1 MKYKKHGKNGK
12 FQVQVWQDKQW
23 KTLRANSKAFADF
36 LIATGQTSTQY
47 DASDPKPFA
56 PKSYRDFM
64 LYEAHFIAAATNFAK
79 ANRPGAYRI
88 AKLYQKL
95 TGKLHPKLK
104 PAPHWYEKPIY
115 YMGNHLNFYG
125 HDQTIVWPQYSRI
138 MDYELE
144 LGFVLAK
151 PLYNAS
157 SEEALA
163 AIGGFVVFNDFS
175 ARDTQ
180 MPEMQSGFGPQ
191 KSKHF
196 ANAISAEFVT
206 ADEILPRINSL
217 SGTVTINGKPMAE
230 VSSSGMQYT
239 LGEALAHVSQGERL
253 FPGEFFGTGTLPG
266 GCGLESGIMLSKGDR
281 ISIAI
286 AGIGRLSNVIG

>member
-1 MKYKKHGKNGK
+1 MKFRKH
-12 FQVQVWQDKQW
+12 
-23 KTLRANSKAFADF
+23 KTANSNELQVFRGETWETVPINSALFSDF
-36 LIATGQTSTQY
+36 LTATGQSKTDY
-47 DASDPKPFA
+47 DPADIKSFV

-64 LYEAHFIAAATNFAK
+64 LFEQHFINAATSFAK
-79 ANRPGAYRI
+79 ANKPGAYKV

-104 PAPHWYEKPIY
+104 PAPLWYQEPIY
-115 YMGNHLNFYG
+115 YMGNHLNFFG
-125 HDQTIVWPQYSRI
+125 EGENIVWPKNSKI

-151 PLYNAS
+151 PLYNATPD
-157 SEEALA
+157 EAEA

-175 ARDTQ
+175 ARDRQ
-180 MPEMQSGFGPQ
+180 MAEMQSGFGPQ

-206 ADEILPRINSL
+206 ANEILPRINQL
-217 SGTVTINGKPMAE
+217 TGTVGINGRQIAE
-230 VSSSGMQYT
+230 VSSKGMGYT
-239 LGEALAHVSQGERL
+239 LGEALSHVSQGERL

-266 GCGLESGIMLSKGDR
+266 GCGLESGTLLSKGDEVT
-281 ISIAI
+281 ISIE
-286 AGIGRLSNVIG
+286 GIGSLTNTIG

>member
-1 MKYKKHGKNGK
+1 MKYRKHGKNGK
-12 FQVQVWQDKQW
+12 FQVQVQEGKQW
-23 KTLRANSKAFADF
+23 KTLRANSKAFAEF
-36 LIATGQTSTQY
+36 LAATGQTAEQY
-47 DASDPKPFA
+47 NAADPKPFA

-64 LYEAHFIAAATNFAK
+64 LYEAHFIGAATNFAK

-125 HDQTIVWPQYSRI
+125 HGQTIVWPKYSSV

-157 SEEALA
+157 PDEALA

-206 ADEILPRINSL
+206 ADEILPNINAL
-217 SGTVTINGKPMAE
+217 TGMVTINGQQVAE
-230 VSSSGMQYT
+230 VSSAGLQYS
-239 LGEALAHVSQGERL
+239 LGEALAHVSQGEHL
-253 FPGEFFGTGTLPG
+253 HSGEFFGTGTLPG
-266 GCGLESGIMLSKGDR
+266 GCGLESGVMLSKGDE
-281 ISIAI
+281 ITITI
-286 AGIGRLSNVIG
+286 AGIGTLSNLIG